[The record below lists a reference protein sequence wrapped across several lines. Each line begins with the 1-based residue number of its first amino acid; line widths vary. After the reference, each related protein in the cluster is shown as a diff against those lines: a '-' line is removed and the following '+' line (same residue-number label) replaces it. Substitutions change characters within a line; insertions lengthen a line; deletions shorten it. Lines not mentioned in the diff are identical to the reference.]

1 MGTHGRV
8 RSLHGAFRV
17 ALLRYDGTVNDR
29 RLPLGEASWFYG
41 RVLLCCVGAPLFLF
55 GYRAVF
61 REGCSVFGAV
71 FFYFRRF
78 VERAVQVR
86 LFICQRKED
95 ESKGEWDA

>member
-1 MGTHGRV
+1 M
-8 RSLHGAFRV
+8 
-17 ALLRYDGTVNDR
+17 
-29 RLPLGEASWFYG
+29 GEASWFYG
-41 RVLLCCVGAPLFLF
+41 RVLLRCVGAPLFLF

-61 REGCSVFGAV
+61 REGCSAFGGAV